1 MRISSSTL
9 YEAGVTSL
17 NDQLAKLVKT
27 QQQIASGRR
36 ILTPEDD
43 PSAAALAL
51 EEEKALGVVNQYVN
65 NISRARST
73 LELEETV
80 LSSTSR
86 LLQDAR
92 QLVVNAGNPTLSS
105 ANRAT
110 LATKLRSHYDE
121 LLAQANSKDGQG
133 GYLFAGYKSSTQ
145 PFTQS
150 TGAGV
155 YAGDQGQLKLQI
167 SASRQLAI
175 SDSGQD
181 IFNPGASNGSD
192 IFATLET
199 FITALNSGA
208 AITSSDLNTA
218 LTRIDTAANNVL
230 RVRASVGTRLNE
242 LDSTEGTNV
251 DSALQYEASL
261 SNIRDLDYSRAIT
274 DLTRQQTGLEAAQ
287 KSFVTIQGLSLFNY
301 LP

>member
-1 MRISSSTL
+1 MRISTSTL
-9 YEAGVTSL
+9 YEAGVTSI

-27 QQQIASGRR
+27 QQQIATGRR

-43 PSAAALAL
+43 PAAAALAL
-51 EEEKALGVVNQYVN
+51 EEEKALGVVNQYVE

-73 LELEETV
+73 LNLEETV
-80 LSSTSR
+80 LTSTSR
-86 LLQDAR
+86 VLQDAR

-105 ANRAT
+105 ANRAA
-110 LATKLRSHYDE
+110 LATTLRGHYDE
-121 LLAQANSKDGQG
+121 LLSQANSKDGQG

-145 PFTQS
+145 PFTQA

-181 IFNPGASNGSD
+181 VFNPGVSGSD

-208 AITSSDLNTA
+208 AITASNLNTA
-218 LTRIDTAANNVL
+218 LTQIDTAANNVL

-242 LDSTEGTNV
+242 LDTTEGANL
-251 DSALQYEASL
+251 DQAFQHESSI
-261 SNIRDLDYSRAIT
+261 SNIRDLDYARAIT
-274 DLTRQQTGLEAAQ
+274 DLTRQQTSLEAAQ
-287 KSFVTIQGLSLFNY
+287 KSFVTVQGLSLFNY
-301 LP
+301 LS